1 MVEEI
6 IRAIILGL
14 VQGITEFLPISSSGH
29 LEIFNKILS
38 QKHQENMTMT
48 VVLHFATALS
58 TLVVFKTDVFSIF
71 NGLIKKK
78 DQASV
83 SFSIK
88 ILLSMIPAAIIG
100 LIFKDDIEKLF
111 QGNLLLVGGML
122 LFTGLLLL
130 LADKSKTNTKN
141 VSYKSAFTIGFSQAI
156 ALLPGVSR
164 AGSTIATSV
173 ILGIDKEKSA
183 KFSFLMVI
191 PLIFGMMIKSIFD
204 GDIVFNSSEFV
215 PILIGFLFAFV
226 TGLFACKL
234 MIRLVKNSKLIY
246 FSFYCFIVG
255 GVLLITEIL

>member
-1 MVEEI
+1 MDVLN
-6 IRAIILGL
+6 AIILGII
-14 VQGITEFLPISSSGH
+14 QGLTEFLPVSSSGH

-38 QKHQENMTMT
+38 EKHQENMTMT

-58 TLVVFKTDVFSIF
+58 TLVVFRTDVFSIF
-71 NGLIKKK
+71 SGLIKKN

-83 SFSIK
+83 SFSVK
-88 ILLSMIPAAIIG
+88 ILISMIPAAIIG
-100 LIFKDDIEKLF
+100 LIFKNDIEKLF

-122 LFTGLLLL
+122 LFTGFLLL
-130 LADKSKTNTKN
+130 LADKSKSNIKN
-141 VSYKSAFTIGFSQAI
+141 VSYKDAFVIGLSQAI

-164 AGSTIATSV
+164 AGSTISTSV

-191 PLIFGMMIKSIFD
+191 PLIFGMMIKSIYD
-204 GDIVFNSSEFV
+204 GDIDFNSSEFM

-255 GVLLITEIL
+255 GVLIISEIL

>member
-1 MVEEI
+1 MEEI

-38 QKHQENMTMT
+38 EKHQENMTMT

-58 TLVVFKTDVFSIF
+58 TLVVFRTDIFSVF
-71 NGLIKKK
+71 NGLIKK
-78 DQASV
+78 DEG
-83 SFSIK
+83 SFSFSVK

-100 LIFKDDIEKLF
+100 LIFKNDIEKLF

-130 LADKSKTNTKN
+130 LANKSKSNIKN
-141 VSYKSAFTIGFSQAI
+141 VSYKDAFVIGVSQAI

-164 AGSTIATSV
+164 AGSTISTSV

>member
-1 MVEEI
+1 
-6 IRAIILGL
+6 
-14 VQGITEFLPISSSGH
+14 
-29 LEIFNKILS
+29 
-38 QKHQENMTMT
+38 
-48 VVLHFATALS
+48 
-58 TLVVFKTDVFSIF
+58 
-71 NGLIKKK
+71 
-78 DQASV
+78 
-83 SFSIK
+83 
-88 ILLSMIPAAIIG
+88 MIPAAIIG

-130 LADKSKTNTKN
+130 LADKSKTSTKN
-141 VSYKSAFTIGFSQAI
+141 VSYKSAFMIGVSQAI

-191 PLIFGMMIKSIFD
+191 PLIFGMMIKSIYD
-204 GDIVFNSSEFV
+204 GDVDFNSSDFV

-234 MIRLVKNSKLIY
+234 MIKLVKNSKLIY

-255 GVLLITEIL
+255 GVLLITELL